1 MPFTIA
7 IIGRPNV
14 GKSTLFNRLVGQ
26 KLALVDDEPGVTRDR
41 REGEG
46 RLGDLEFTVIDTAG
60 LDEGAKGSLTARMQ
74 EQTEAAIGLA
84 DALMFVVDARAGL
97 TPNDRAFADFARR
110 ANKPVV
116 LVANKSEGKQGDA
129 GAMEAYALGLGEPIQ
144 ISAEHG
150 EGLSELYD
158 ALRALMPEPV
168 EAEQEFDDDD
178 VIAQD
183 EDIAKRPIRVAIV
196 GRPNAGK
203 STLINHLLG
212 EERLLTSA
220 EAGTTRDSIS
230 VEINWKGRDFRVF
243 DTAGLRRRSRI
254 EEKLEKLSV
263 ADALRAVRFAEVV
276 VLVMDAQNKFE
287 EQDLRIADLIERE
300 GRALVIAVNKWD
312 LMGRQQGLI
321 SALQTDADQLLP
333 QVKGMPIVAVSGL
346 MGEGIDRMMTA
357 IEQAYAVWNRRVP
370 TASLN
375 RWFEQAV
382 DANPPPAVSG
392 RRLKLNY
399 ITQAK
404 ARPPSFV
411 LFCSRA
417 DAVPQSY
424 LRYLVNS
431 LREFFEL
438 PGTPVRITLREK
450 ANPFAHKRKRAVVSE
465 GRPESVVEASP
476 VRSAAVAF
484 IFITILLDTL
494 ALGLVIPV
502 LPKLVESFVDNDT
515 ARAARIFGLFGTAW
529 AAMQFFFSP
538 VLGGL
543 SDRFGRRPVV
553 LLSNFGLAL
562 DYVLM
567 ALAPSLT
574 WLFVG
579 RVISGI
585 TSASISTSFAYIA
598 DITPPERRAAVFG
611 KVGAAFG
618 GRVYPRA
625 RARRIAGRHGSAV
638 AVLGRGGPEF
648 HQYALRLADPARIA
662 AAGSARAVALEKRK
676 SLGCAASVALR
687 FRARGTLGGEFLCSG
702 RPCGSAVNLRALC
715 DLSLRLGCGDRR
727 PDAGDGRHL
736 RDGRAGRRRRA
747 DR

>member
-46 RLGDLEFTVIDTAG
+46 RLGDLEFTLIDTAG

-74 EQTEAAIGLA
+74 EQTEVAIALA

-150 EGLSELYD
+150 EGLSDLYD
-158 ALRALMPEPV
+158 ALRVLMPEPV
-168 EAEQEFDDDD
+168 EEPEEFDDDET
-178 VIAQD
+178 IEL
-183 EDIAKRPIRVAIV
+183 EDLSKRPIRVAIV

-230 VEINWKGRDFRVF
+230 VEITWQGRDFRVF

-276 VLVMDAQNKFE
+276 VLMMDAQNKFE

-312 LMGRQQGLI
+312 LMGRQSSLI
-321 SALQTDADQLLP
+321 AALRTDADHLLP

-346 MGEGIDRMMTA
+346 MGEGIDRLMSS
-357 IEQAYAVWNRRVP
+357 IEEAYAVWNRRVP

-399 ITQAK
+399 VTQAK
-404 ARPPSFV
+404 ARPPSFI

-450 ANPFAHKRKRAVVSE
+450 ANPFAHKRKR
-465 GRPESVVEASP
+465 
-476 VRSAAVAF
+476 
-484 IFITILLDTL
+484 
-494 ALGLVIPV
+494 
-502 LPKLVESFVDNDT
+502 
-515 ARAARIFGLFGTAW
+515 
-529 AAMQFFFSP
+529 
-538 VLGGL
+538 
-543 SDRFGRRPVV
+543 
-553 LLSNFGLAL
+553 
-562 DYVLM
+562 
-567 ALAPSLT
+567 PS
-574 WLFVG
+574 
-579 RVISGI
+579 
-585 TSASISTSFAYIA
+585 
-598 DITPPERRAAVFG
+598 
-611 KVGAAFG
+611 
-618 GRVYPRA
+618 
-625 RARRIAGRHGSAV
+625 
-638 AVLGRGGPEF
+638 
-648 HQYALRLADPARIA
+648 
-662 AAGSARAVALEKRK
+662 
-676 SLGCAASVALR
+676 
-687 FRARGTLGGEFLCSG
+687 
-702 RPCGSAVNLRALC
+702 
-715 DLSLRLGCGDRR
+715 
-727 PDAGDGRHL
+727 
-736 RDGRAGRRRRA
+736 
-747 DR
+747 